1 MDNIEDN
8 LFRKFLLFVF
18 LLIVSGVI
26 MIKCD
31 DTEKYLNDDSDIFRM
46 SEQHRLYDSTT
57 KALREQNYKEVQILK
72 DSLERW

>member
-31 DTEKYLNDDSDIFRM
+31 DTENYVNDDSDIFRM

-57 KALREQNYKEVQILK
+57 KALREQNYKESQILK

>member
-1 MDNIEDN
+1 MDNIETN

-31 DTEKYLNDDSDIFRM
+31 DTENYVNDDSDIFRM

-57 KALREQNYKEVQILK
+57 KTLREQNYKETQILK
-72 DSLERW
+72 DSLER

>member
-31 DTEKYLNDDSDIFRM
+31 NTENYLNDDSDIFRM

-57 KALREQNYKEVQILK
+57 KALREQNYKEAQILK